1 LAPRLVGSD
10 LPASFWMVFD
20 GWLCRQPNGLIG
32 MVQELDIGLG
42 CFLYVHEVFKANFL
56 SYETQSLSDEAAVV

>member
-1 LAPRLVGSD
+1 
-10 LPASFWMVFD
+10 MVFD